1 MIGRRLRQLRAE
13 QQLSLRALAER
24 TGLSATLLSQI
35 ERGKAEPSLKSLRLL
50 ASVLGQS
57 VAELFDDAGPL
68 VTTVSRPG
76 HRSRIISPRGYIQYE
91 RLAPSN
97 GQLEVLRGVLAPG
110 EVSSDEPWSHPSIE
124 CVVVLTGQLTVHV
137 GEQSHDLAAG
147 ESVTFDSHQPH
158 RYQNT
163 SAGTVEF
170 LVSVAPPSP

>member
-1 MIGRRLRQLRAE
+1 MIGGRLRDLRAE
-13 QQLSLRALAER
+13 QDLSLRALAER

-35 ERGKAEPSLKSLRLL
+35 ERGKVEPSLKSLRLL

-57 VAELFDDAGPL
+57 VGELFDSSESL
-68 VTTVSRPG
+68 TVRISRPG
-76 HRSRIISPRGYIQYE
+76 ERSRITSPRGYIQYE

-124 CVVVLTGQLTVHV
+124 CVVVLAGTLTVHV
-137 GEQSHDLAAG
+137 AETAHEVTAG
-147 ESVTFDSHQPH
+147 ESVTFDSRQPH
-158 RYQNT
+158 RYQNVT
-163 SAGTVEF
+163 DGVVEF